1 MELPPLFQEEVFKM
15 LWTTGA
21 SLLRRKVDVKM
32 KKAHFST
39 HMNTMLVTFEGFCIQ
54 LHHMKPEKG
63 FQFSL

>member
-32 KKAHFST
+32 KKAHFQ
-39 HMNTMLVTFEGFCIQ
+39 HI
-54 LHHMKPEKG
+54 
-63 FQFSL
+63 